1 MTSRSDRTTGRSSR
15 GPLLR
20 LALAAALAVSAAA
33 PAGAQDSSTTQVRRA
48 RPLRL
53 GILADGLPAA
63 AIDRVEPFRLRLAET
78 LGVDVGTRTFSDE
91 RALIDAF
98 AAGRVDYAPLTASG
112 YAMAW
117 RLCGCV
123 EPLAAPRAHDGSTGW
138 RIVVVV
144 PTGSTSEK
152 LPDLAGKRLGV
163 SGEGSIGGRRL
174 ALRLMVPQMGK
185 DVVAPSLEVF
195 DNPRSAVKAVLE
207 RRIDAAVAWSTL
219 EGDVAEGYGR
229 GTLHD
234 MVAAGELAM
243 TDVRVLWASTVMPH
257 GPHTV
262 RSDLAEG
269 PKRRM
274 RDMLVDLDE
283 VDPDAYDAIEP
294 VHAGGFLRIGHAAYA
309 PFVDLVT
316 PRESTSEPAPA
327 APRTTGS
334 TPPG

>member
-1 MTSRSDRTTGRSSR
+1 
-15 GPLLR
+15 LLR
-20 LALAAALAVSAAA
+20 LTLAAALAVTAVTS
-33 PAGAQDSSTTQVRRA
+33 AGAEDVSTTRVRHA

-53 GILADGLPAA
+53 GVLADGLPAA

-78 LGVDVGTRTFSDE
+78 LGVDVGTRTFADE
-91 RALIDAF
+91 RALIEAF

-112 YAMAW
+112 YAMVW

-144 PTGSTSEK
+144 PTGSATEK
-152 LPDLAGKRLGV
+152 LPDLAGKSLGV
-163 SGEGSIGGRRL
+163 SGEASIGGRRL
-174 ALRLMVPQMGK
+174 ALRLLEQQAAAGA
-185 DVVAPSLEVF
+185 APPRLEVF
-195 DNPRSAVKAVLE
+195 DNPRAAVKAVLD
-207 RRIDAAVAWSTL
+207 RQIDAAVAWSTL

-243 TDVRVLWASTVMPH
+243 TDVRVLWASSVMPH

-262 RSDLAEG
+262 RADLAEG

-316 PRESTSEPAPA
+316 PREPAAEPVPT

-334 TPPG
+334 TVPPG